1 MLRHLVRRNLL
12 VQWQE
17 VNVITDFVRRD
28 VQRRRTRLETD
39 ESYIS
44 SDHPKLGNLLGHP
57 VDAIPDVK
65 LIRTVTTRLILAD
78 RPRAMN
84 CQRPMTLHMNKIPGD
99 LRHPKDINESVD

>member
-17 VNVITDFVRRD
+17 CKDGQLGSRR
-28 VQRRRTRLETD
+28 D

-44 SDHPKLGNLLGHP
+44 SDHPKLETPLGHP

-78 RPRAMN
+78 RPRSDEL
-84 CQRPMTLHMNKIPGD
+84 PTLP
-99 LRHPKDINESVD
+99 